1 MEERTSQA
9 IRSHRINMNARK
21 SAEITG
27 VKDVRSFDEQEIVL
41 DTEMGIL
48 VIRGAQLHVGRLT
61 LEKGEVDITG
71 RIDSL
76 IYTERKGH
84 TKNGESILSR
94 LFQ

>member
-1 MEERTSQA
+1 MEERASQTG
-9 IRSHRINMNARK
+9 RSHCIHMIARK
-21 SAEITG
+21 SAEISG

-41 DTEMGIL
+41 ETELGIL
-48 VIRGAQLHVGRLT
+48 MIRGAELHVDRLT

-76 IYTERKGH
+76 VYTERKGH
-84 TKNGESILSR
+84 TKNGESILGR